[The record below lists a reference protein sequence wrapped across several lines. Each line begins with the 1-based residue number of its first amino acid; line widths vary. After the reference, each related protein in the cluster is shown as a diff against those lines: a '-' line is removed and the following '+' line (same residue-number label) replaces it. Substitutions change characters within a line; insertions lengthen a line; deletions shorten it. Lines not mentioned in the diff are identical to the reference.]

1 MIFDTPGLISEIVV
15 AMNEVPH
22 PDYLPNIYCLP
33 LLEYMCR
40 WHNLQSQRSIFNLS
54 FKLSQRVKLW
64 PEEQES
70 LTKY

>member
-22 PDYLPNIYCLP
+22 PDYLPNIYSLP

-40 WHNLQSQRSIFNLS
+40 WH
-54 FKLSQRVKLW
+54 
-64 PEEQES
+64 S
-70 LTKY
+70 L